1 MWPKTGTQT
10 MWTVL
15 KNFGF
20 VSDKLENFQRTNQFS
35 DGYSHDCALFKG
47 HEEYKLLI
55 AVRNPYTRF
64 FSLYSYMMK
73 LSKKN
78 ISKEGFQSFL
88 DIHLDNLHSYYC
100 TDFTV
105 RKPDYFV
112 RQEFMFEDYCKIP
125 FINESDLY
133 LSGKLREICNLKMNE
148 TAEVSNWKIYFDEKI
163 ADRIYYKHIDYFSYF
178 NYDRNSWKA

>member
-1 MWPKTGTQT
+1 
-10 MWTVL
+10 
-15 KNFGF
+15 
-20 VSDKLENFQRTNQFS
+20 
-35 DGYSHDCALFKG
+35 
-47 HEEYKLLI
+47 
-55 AVRNPYTRF
+55 
-64 FSLYSYMMK
+64 MMK

-100 TDFTV
+100 TDFTI

-133 LSGKLREICNLKMNE
+133 SSGKLREICNIKMNQ
-148 TAEVSNWKIYFDEKI
+148 TAEVSMNTSMSVDNNFIRILSSLDSWIKI
-163 ADRIYYKHIDYFSYF
+163 R
-178 NYDRNSWKA
+178 RLG